1 MADVYRDLFQREVTI
16 ESIHAGLECGI
27 IASKMPE
34 LDIVSTGP
42 DILDIHTPQERL
54 SIVSVQRTYS
64 YVCRVLEVLAGEME

>member
-1 MADVYRDLFQREVTI
+1 MVDVYREMFQKEMRV

-27 IASKMPE
+27 IASKLPN

-54 SIVSVQRTYS
+54 SIESVKRTYA
-64 YVCRVLEVLAGEME
+64 YVLKVLEILAS